1 MKSCIIFGGNGFLG
15 SHLAANL
22 VSKDVA
28 VKVFDIDSKPSSF
41 LMPLINKINYIP
53 GDFLNTS
60 DYEPHLEGV
69 DSVFHYIST
78 TSPKTSS
85 KNPIYDIETNLMGS
99 IQLLKSCVKKKVIKV
114 IYPSSGGTIYG
125 LNPALPSSEQSP
137 ADPPN
142 PYAITK
148 FAVENYLKL
157 FYHDYGL
164 DYLVLRYSNPYG
176 EGQNL
181 LKEQGVV
188 ASFLEKL
195 YQQQLPVILGDG
207 TSVRDYI
214 YIDDAIEATVRLSLK
229 NTRDKIFNIGSGTG
243 VSLNELYATILT
255 VTGKKITPQYIK
267 SKAHVYVPKIF
278 LDISRVTHELDWKP
292 GVSLAQGLRKTW
304 NWIQSTR

>member
-15 SHLAANL
+15 SHLAADL
-22 VSKDVA
+22 VSQDVG
-28 VKVFDIDSKPSSF
+28 VKIFDIDSKPSAF

-60 DYEPHLEGV
+60 DYESHLEGV
-69 DSVFHYIST
+69 DSVYHYIST

-85 KNPIYDIETNLMGS
+85 KNPMYDIETNLMGS
-99 IQLLKSCVKKKVIKV
+99 IQLLKSCVKKKVTKV

-137 ADPPN
+137 ADPSN

-176 EGQNL
+176 VGQNL

-195 YQQQLPVILGDG
+195 YQQQPPVILGDG

-229 NTRDKIFNIGSGTG
+229 NTSDKIFNIGSGTG

-255 VTGKKITPQYIK
+255 VTGKKVAPQYIK

-278 LDISRVTHELDWKP
+278 LDISRATHEIDWKP
-292 GVSLAQGLRKTW
+292 SVSLEQGLRKTW
-304 NWIQSTR
+304 NWIQSNR